1 MRVPR
6 DKSSLS
12 DGFQEL
18 LQTLRDFPWSATFDT
33 LRERFA
39 QDRLGVTAG
48 SLTFT
53 TTFALVPLVALAL
66 AVFTAFPMFGKL
78 QSGLQTWLAESLVPE
93 PIARQV
99 VGYLTQFAGKASQLS
114 LAGLVVLV
122 VTGLALM
129 LTIDKTLNQIW
140 RVNKPRALAQRVL
153 VYWGAITLG
162 PLMVAISIGVASYA
176 MSASKGWVTAVPG
189 LWRAAFDV
197 AQFGLVALGA
207 AALYHFVPNTRVR
220 WVHASVGGLFVAVAL
235 ELAQRLLAFYLA
247 KVPTYAAIYG
257 TFATVP
263 ILLAWI
269 FLAWLIVLFGAVVA
283 AYLPSMLRGVK
294 RRAGTPGW
302 TFQLALE
309 IMGELRGGTASAQVL
324 ARKLGV
330 EALQLE
336 RPLQALA
343 TLGWIGELN
352 EDERPWALLLAESK
366 WPTQSVEPLVKELL
380 IAHAPL
386 AALAQAGLLS
396 DAVVACQ
403 RPAQHAVV

>member
-1 MRVPR
+1 MEMPSTQERH
-6 DKSSLS
+6 
-12 DGFQEL
+12 GFRETLHEL
-18 LQTLRDFPWSATFDT
+18 LQTLRDFPWRATFDT
-33 LRERFA
+33 LKERFA

-78 QSGLQTWLAESLVPE
+78 QTGLQSWLADSLVPE
-93 PIARQV
+93 AIARQV
-99 VGYLTQFAGKASQLS
+99 VGYITQFAGKASQLS

-140 RVNKPRALAQRVL
+140 RVDKPRPLAQRVL

-162 PLMVAISIGVASYA
+162 PLVVAMSIGVASYA
-176 MSASKGWVTAVPG
+176 MSASKGWVSAMPG
-189 LWRAAFDV
+189 FWRAGFDV
-197 AQFGLVALGA
+197 MQFLIVAFGA

-220 WVHASVGGLFVAVAL
+220 WVHAWVGGLFVALAL
-235 ELAQRLLAFYLA
+235 EVAQRLLAFYLA

-269 FLAWLIVLFGAVVA
+269 FLAWLIVLFGAVIA

-294 RRAGTPGW
+294 RRSGTPGW

-309 IMGELRGGTASAQVL
+309 VLGQLRNERASVQKL
-324 ARKLGV
+324 ATKLGV

-336 RPLQALA
+336 APLEALSE
-343 TLGWIGELN
+343 LGWIGEIN
-352 EDERPWALLLAESK
+352 DDDRSWALLLAESK
-366 WPTQSVEPLVKELL
+366 WPAQTFNRPCALGFACAIRLV
-380 IAHAPL
+380 
-386 AALAQAGLLS
+386 
-396 DAVVACQ
+396 V
-403 RPAQHAVV
+403 